1 MNEEQTR
8 LAEAREKTAHWYR
21 WGPYLSE
28 RQWGTVREDYSPDGD
43 AWNYLT
49 FDDAALRA
57 YRWGEDG
64 ILGISDNHQKVCF
77 SFAFWNEKDPILKE
91 RLFGLTNNEG
101 NHGEDVKEYY
111 YYLDSTPTHSY
122 MKGLYKYPQ
131 GEYPYARLR
140 SENQKRSLKEG
151 EFELIDTG
159 LFDQDRYFDLFIEYA
174 KGAPEDL
181 LIQLTAVNRSSEP
194 HKLHALPQLWLRNT
208 WDWKVKEKKG
218 SIGKGAGCLVL
229 DHPDLGKRFL
239 YFEGAPKPLFTEN
252 ESNNQKLWGEP
263 NRTPFVKD
271 AFNEAVVHKNNG
283 ALNPAETGTK
293 SALQY
298 ILDVPAKGSETIRLR
313 LTDAEKKKPFA
324 DFDGVFAKRKEEA
337 DRFYAEMASDKI
349 GEERKEVQ
357 RQAISGLLW
366 SKQYYHYIVE
376 DWLTGDDPP
385 APSSRKAI
393 RNFRWRHLYNDDI
406 LSMPDKWEYPWFA
419 QWDLAFHCIAL
430 ALVDPDFAKR
440 QLTLLTREWYMH
452 PNGQVPAY
460 EWNFEDVNPPV
471 LALAAYRVYKIEQ
484 RKHGRED
491 RAFLEQIFQKLVMN
505 FTWWVNRKDADGRNV
520 FEGGFLGLDNI
531 SVFNRSEDLPEGGK
545 LTQSDATSW
554 MGMFCLNLWTI
565 AVELA
570 EKEPSY
576 EDMAS
581 KFYEHFLFIADA
593 INFQH
598 PESPPLW
605 NDEDGFY
612 YDLLQHKDGTFIH
625 LRVRSLVGLI
635 PLLAVAPLDEKK
647 LGALPDFRKRFLWFL
662 DHRTDL
668 CAKVAC
674 MRTPGVENRHILSL
688 LDREKLKRVL
698 EKMLDENEFL
708 SPYGIRSISK
718 VHKDHPYVLL
728 CDGVKRRVDYEPA
741 ESTSRLFGGNSNWRG
756 PVWFPINY
764 LIIESLQKFHYYYGD
779 DYKVECPTG
788 SGKMMTLGEVAK
800 ELSCRLMR
808 IFDRDSKGRRPVFG
822 GTEKFQQDPQFRDYL
837 PFHEYFHGDDGSG
850 LGASHQ
856 TGWTALVAKLIQQSG
871 DIL

>member
-419 QWDLAFHCIAL
+419 QWDLAFHCIARFGRSRFCEE
-430 ALVDPDFAKR
+430 AAHPSDP
-440 QLTLLTREWYMH
+440 
-452 PNGQVPAY
+452 
-460 EWNFEDVNPPV
+460 
-471 LALAAYRVYKIEQ
+471 RVVHASERPGPGLRMEFRGCQ
-484 RKHGRED
+484 SACSSAGR
-491 RAFLEQIFQKLVMN
+491 L
-505 FTWWVNRKDADGRNV
+505 
-520 FEGGFLGLDNI
+520 
-531 SVFNRSEDLPEGGK
+531 
-545 LTQSDATSW
+545 
-554 MGMFCLNLWTI
+554 
-565 AVELA
+565 
-570 EKEPSY
+570 
-576 EDMAS
+576 
-581 KFYEHFLFIADA
+581 
-593 INFQH
+593 
-598 PESPPLW
+598 
-605 NDEDGFY
+605 
-612 YDLLQHKDGTFIH
+612 
-625 LRVRSLVGLI
+625 
-635 PLLAVAPLDEKK
+635 
-647 LGALPDFRKRFLWFL
+647 
-662 DHRTDL
+662 
-668 CAKVAC
+668 
-674 MRTPGVENRHILSL
+674 
-688 LDREKLKRVL
+688 
-698 EKMLDENEFL
+698 
-708 SPYGIRSISK
+708 
-718 VHKDHPYVLL
+718 
-728 CDGVKRRVDYEPA
+728 
-741 ESTSRLFGGNSNWRG
+741 
-756 PVWFPINY
+756 
-764 LIIESLQKFHYYYGD
+764 
-779 DYKVECPTG
+779 
-788 SGKMMTLGEVAK
+788 
-800 ELSCRLMR
+800 
-808 IFDRDSKGRRPVFG
+808 
-822 GTEKFQQDPQFRDYL
+822 
-837 PFHEYFHGDDGSG
+837 SG
-850 LGASHQ
+850 L
-856 TGWTALVAKLIQQSG
+856 
-871 DIL
+871 